1 MEKKLSTDNLDP
13 NKLWGK
19 ETKKSIIAQ
28 MAQMEERIKELE
40 KTKFKVEKA
49 SFVNEEIKS
58 ECGAKSNEK
67 ETCQLLSMKPKSDN
81 TNDWLQVI
89 TSNLKATGVPEVLQN
104 RSYTSSE

>member
-1 MEKKLSTDNLDP
+1 MMEKKLSTDNLDP

-19 ETKKSIIAQ
+19 ETKKSVIAQ
-28 MAQMEERIKELE
+28 MTQMEERIKELE
-40 KTKFKVEKA
+40 QTKFKVVKA
-49 SFVNEEIKS
+49 SVNEDIKS

-67 ETCQLLSMKPKSDN
+67 ETCQLLSMKKKSDN
-81 TNDWLQVI
+81 TDDWVQVI